1 MSSDSLVLKI
11 FEKDENNREINRL
24 YVFYDHNL
32 DTFGLRGGYDTRKM
46 GVYMTH
52 NYSYYTD
59 TCEGVIAMIKL
70 LTNRYVKISMCLVK
84 YECLPSDS
92 DNISYDMLKGGDI
105 RSNEIVGFDYNSS
118 QKPMPDIELF
128 LNVLVNVYNDY

>member
-1 MSSDSLVLKI
+1 
-11 FEKDENNREINRL
+11 
-24 YVFYDHNL
+24 
-32 DTFGLRGGYDTRKM
+32 M

-105 RSNEIVGFDYNSS
+105 RSNSGVGLGPNEIVGFDYNSS